1 MAKTKFPT
9 EIVDLPSKGTKL
21 YPETSALRKGQVE
34 LRYPTARDEDIL
46 TNQSYIEKGIVIDKL
61 LQSLIVDPDINYTE
75 LLIGDKNA
83 LIIAARILGYGAK
96 YSFEYLGE
104 KQEVDLSE
112 IPAKDLEPEVL
123 AATKNEFEFTCPVS
137 KNALTFKLLTHAD
150 EQAIGQEL
158 RGLKKLNKNGI
169 VPEMST
175 RLKYMITAVNGNS
188 ETATIR
194 SFVDNEFLAVDSRAF
209 RKYVARIQPDI
220 PLKFY
225 PEGSS
230 EEGVNIPIGV
240 SFFWPDAE
248 G

>member
-1 MAKTKFPT
+1 M
-9 EIVDLPSKGTKL
+9 
-21 YPETSALRKGQVE
+21 
-34 LRYPTARDEDIL
+34 
-46 TNQSYIEKGIVIDKL
+46 
-61 LQSLIVDPDINYTE
+61 
-75 LLIGDKNA
+75 
-83 LIIAARILGYGAK
+83 
-96 YSFEYLGE
+96 
-104 KQEVDLSE
+104 
-112 IPAKDLEPEVL
+112 
-123 AATKNEFEFTCPVS
+123 
-137 KNALTFKLLTHAD
+137 THAD